1 MMPHDKL
8 EGLHRAVWKA
18 EAGTAASIPA
28 AEEADTGQM
37 LHLREPEVPREVRG
51 CGVVALRGV
60 GAGGE
65 G

>member
-1 MMPHDKL
+1 M

-18 EAGTAASIPA
+18 EAGTAASVPA

-37 LHLREPEVPREVRG
+37 LHLRELDMPREVRG
-51 CGVVALRGV
+51 CGLEALREV
-60 GAGGE
+60 GSGGE

>member
-1 MMPHDKL
+1 MPHDKL
-8 EGLHRAVWKA
+8 ERLHRAVWKA

-37 LHLREPEVPREVRG
+37 LHLREPDMPREVRC
-51 CGVVALRGV
+51 CGVEALREV
-60 GAGGE
+60 ASGGE